1 MCKPCQSKQLIRLCD
16 CTIISTLKAYTWL
29 SCNSIWF
36 RKSSLT
42 LDSCIA
48 PLIFL
53 PVQKKSIQHKIKKGI
68 SSTSCAIYINAHAL
82 FVMTCFYGAH
92 VKLSRT
98 LAVYLLSS
106 AFMWHSLG
114 INLIAPFLPKSHPS
128 QSEFDPPSCLWSW
141 FSASPCQMS
150 HWLLGI

>member
-16 CTIISTLKAYTWL
+16 CTIVSTLKAYTWL

-36 RKSSLT
+36 RIKLPHSGFLYCSHNILT
-42 LDSCIA
+42 CT
-48 PLIFL
+48 
-53 PVQKKSIQHKIKKGI
+53 KKSIQHKVRKGI

-82 FVMTCFYGAH
+82 FVITDFYGAH

-98 LAVYLLSS
+98 LAVYFLPS

-128 QSEFDPPSCLWSW
+128 PSDFDPPSCHRSW
-141 FSASPCQMS
+141 CSASPCQMS